1 MKILIGADP
10 ELFVSKAGKFVS
22 GHGMVPGTKDKPF
35 RVPSGAVQVDGMA
48 LEFNI
53 DPAADEEG
61 FITNINTVIRHLAEM
76 IPGYDLN
83 AVPVAHFGKEYIDSQ
98 PLEARELGCTPDFNA
113 WEDGAENIKPDAE
126 LPYRTG
132 AGHVHIGWTKD
143 TSIDSLEHRNN
154 CIDMVKQLDFYLG
167 LPSLFYDND
176 VDRRAMYGKAG
187 CCRFKPYGVE
197 YRVLSNKWLSDKK
210 LTSWVYRATMA
221 GANALMEGNF
231 LPDTYGDIQAIINK
245 SDKTSAMEIIRAAGL
260 EVPHAA

>member
-1 MKILIGADP
+1 
-10 ELFVSKAGKFVS
+10 
-22 GHGMVPGTKDKPF
+22 
-35 RVPSGAVQVDGMA
+35 
-48 LEFNI
+48 
-53 DPAADEEG
+53 
-61 FITNINTVIRHLAEM
+61 
-76 IPGYDLN
+76 
-83 AVPVAHFGKEYIDSQ
+83 
-98 PLEARELGCTPDFNA
+98 
-113 WEDGAENIKPDAE
+113 
-126 LPYRTG
+126 
-132 AGHVHIGWTKD
+132 
-143 TSIDSLEHRNN
+143 
-154 CIDMVKQLDFYLG
+154 MVKQLDFYLG

-231 LPDTYGDIQAIINK
+231 LPATYGDIQAIINK